1 MPDYNLSFLQKIM
14 VRNKIIR
21 VDKDHPDPAVINQAA
36 GILKTG
42 GLVIFPAACL
52 YGVAGNALSV
62 NAVEKVFQLKQRPR
76 SNPILVLIKNTDQL
90 DGLVTTVP
98 DKARRLMKQL
108 WPGGLTLVF
117 DAADSIDPKLTAGS
131 KKLGIRL
138 PGHPVVRALVNSV
151 DFPVTGTSANLS
163 GRPGCTRTDMLNPEI
178 VEKADL
184 VLDAGPVKGGAGS
197 TVVDVT
203 CTPPKILRRGTI
215 PATDIYACLKN

>member
-1 MPDYNLSFLQKIM
+1 M

-52 YGVAGNALSV
+52 YGVAANALSAD
-62 NAVEKVFQLKQRPR
+62 AVETVFQLKQRPR
-76 SNPILVLIKNTDQL
+76 NNPILVLIKNTDQL
-90 DGLVTTVP
+90 DGLVTRVP
-98 DKARRLMKQL
+98 DKARRLMDQF

-117 DAADSIDPKLTAGS
+117 DAADNINLKLTAGS

-138 PGHPVVRALVNSV
+138 PGHPIARALVNSV

-163 GRPGCTRTDMLNPEI
+163 GRPGCNRTDMLCPEI
-178 VEKADL
+178 MKKVDL
-184 VLDAGPVKGGAGS
+184 ILDAGPVKGGAGS
-197 TVVDVT
+197 TIVDVT
-203 CTPPKILRRGTI
+203 CTPPGILRRGAI
-215 PATDIYACLKN
+215 PATDIYACLKD

>member
-1 MPDYNLSFLQKIM
+1 M
-14 VRNKIIR
+14 VQNKIIR
-21 VDKDHPDPAVINQAA
+21 VDKNHPDPDIINQAA

-52 YGVAGNALSV
+52 YGVAANALSAD
-62 NAVEKVFQLKQRPR
+62 AVEKVFQLKQRPR
-76 SNPILVLIKNTDQL
+76 NNPILVLIKNTAQL

-98 DKARRLMKQL
+98 DKARILMDKF
-108 WPGGLTLVF
+108 WPGGLTIVF
-117 DAADSIDPKLTAGS
+117 DAADSVNPKLTAGS

-163 GRPGCTRTDMLNPEI
+163 GRPGCTRTDMLCPEMM
-178 VEKADL
+178 EKVDL

-203 CTPPKILRRGTI
+203 CTPPRILRRGAI
-215 PATDIYACLKN
+215 PATDICACLKN